1 MNIILINPLQ
11 EKNGTN
17 HIGGVE
23 YHRMFKPIQGLMRM
37 FPDQYHEDSILMTN
51 GIGDKI
57 NEEYDLGNLKF
68 NLSQT
73 DLVIFSREIPETVAD
88 YLNKQNIPFGLD
100 LDDYWHLPEHHIAY
114 EDYQKFKKAD
124 HTIRS
129 IKEAHFVTCT
139 TSILAEKIKEFNPN
153 VYICPNGIDTLD
165 EAWQP
170 NKTESKLVRFGFT
183 GGNTH
188 HIDLGMI
195 APSVRKAFKDIKFY
209 SNCQVVL
216 AGHRVY
222 KPEITHTGKGARY
235 SGEEIIVEQ
244 YCENILTDNLNVL
257 NRLPKYKE
265 NLLYNLPSEDKD
277 KPYRR
282 VGLIPVDQ
290 FGYLYNELDVCVA
303 PLLESEFNSCKS
315 ELKMLEAGNKDCA
328 IMLHHVKPYTLLATD
343 KNSFDLCK
351 KSFYEWARIILKN
364 PNLVADTKA
373 QLKEDVKPYDLNKL
387 SEYRNQIYQQYKKK

>member
-11 EKNGTN
+11 EQNGTN

-23 YHRMFKPIQGLMRM
+23 YHRMFKPIQALMRM
-37 FPDQYHEDSILMTN
+37 FPESYNEDSILMTN
-51 GIGDKI
+51 GIGDKL
-57 NEEYDLGNLKF
+57 NEEYEAGNLKF
-68 NLSQT
+68 NLAQT
-73 DLVIFSREIPETVAD
+73 DLVIFSREIPDTATE
-88 YLNKQNIPFGLD
+88 YLNKLGIPFGLD

-114 EDYQKFKKAD
+114 EDYQTFKKAD

-139 TSILAEKIKEFNPN
+139 TEILAEKIKEFNSK
-153 VYICPNGIDTLD
+153 VYICPNGIDTMD
-165 EAWQP
+165 EAWQT
-170 NKTESKLVRFGFT
+170 NKSESKRIRFGFT

-188 HIDLGMI
+188 HIDLGMV

-209 SNCQVVL
+209 NNCQVLL

-222 KPEITHTGKGARY
+222 KPELNLEKGKY
-235 SGEEIIVEQ
+235 SGEQIIVEQ

-257 NRLPKYKE
+257 NRLPSYKE
-265 NLLYNLPSEDKD
+265 RLLYNLPTEDKD
-277 KPYRR
+277 LPYRR
-282 VGLIPVDQ
+282 VGIVPVDR
-290 FGYLYNELDVCVA
+290 FGYLYNDIDVCVA
-303 PLLESEFNSCKS
+303 PLLENDFSSCKS
-315 ELKMLEAGNKDCA
+315 ELKMLEAGFKDCA

-351 KSFYEWARIILKN
+351 KTFYEWARIIIKN

-373 QLKEDVKPYDLNKL
+373 QLREDVKPYDINLL
-387 SEYRNQIYQQYKKK
+387 SNYRNQIYQQYKKK